1 MSAFRRGPAWRCK
14 GTGELRYGVVPAG
27 VPRPPRGERAKCPG
41 CEDCRPRVV
50 SPNTIH
56 GPLTCPADCDCRG
69 FA

>member
-1 MSAFRRGPAWRCK
+1 MSTYETAVRRQLARDSKAPS
-14 GTGELRYGVVPAG
+14 YGDRV
-27 VPRPPRGERAKCPG
+27 RALSREMHADLAEPEPKW
-41 CEDCRPRVV
+41 V